1 LLVLLLLLLL
11 LLLCVELLAV
21 GCPLISEHGNW
32 RNVVICLVIV
42 LVLVWVLPVL
52 IRGLVG
58 HGVERPGA
66 VEG

>member
-1 LLVLLLLLLL
+1 MLLLLLLLL
-11 LLLCVELLAV
+11 LLLCVHLLLAV

-32 RNVVICLVIV
+32 WNVAICLVVV
-42 LVLVWVLPVL
+42 LLVVWVLPIL

>member
-1 LLVLLLLLLL
+1 MLLLTLLLL

-21 GCPLISEHGNW
+21 GCPLISEHGHW
-32 RNVVICLVIV
+32 RNVVICL
-42 LVLVWVLPVL
+42 LMLVWVLPVL

>member
-1 LLVLLLLLLL
+1 MLLLL

-21 GCPLISEHGNW
+21 GCPLISEHGHW
-32 RNVVICLVIV
+32 RNVVICLVV
-42 LVLVWVLPVL
+42 MLMLVWVLPVL